1 MSTAGVALPVP
12 ATRSAL
18 GPLAWIEAKRFARHP
33 LFLVGFSLSL
43 AASGG
48 EYGPVELDHG
58 FVPAFFVGIFGLV
71 VAARLT
77 ASTRRCEAVVDAA
90 PVSETTRTAALC
102 AACLVPAAAG
112 LVVAVFFQLVMAFH
126 DPRPAYTYG
135 VFTTGERYVILLVLP
150 AIACLGAPLLGVA
163 VGRWLRFPGAAL
175 LVAVALF
182 LWGMLA
188 GYMPSQQMDASTWPA
203 RILHMLTPYTA
214 WVESNSGDGS
224 STGWVPTVVR
234 SLTGSPAWFAA
245 WTLALCALAA
255 CAALLHRAEGRVRR
269 AVVRASWAA
278 GAVAV
283 TSLTLAVVT
292 GYSVPHDSSSEGTVV
307 SNSTTPLPPH
317 P

>member
-1 MSTAGVALPVP
+1 VSTARVAIALP
-12 ATRSAL
+12 AGRSAF

-33 LFLVGFSLSL
+33 LFLTGFVL
-43 AASGG
+43 ALLASGG

-58 FVPAFFVGIFGLV
+58 VVPAFFVGIFGLV

-77 ASTRRCEAVVDAA
+77 ASTRRCEAIVDAA
-90 PVSETTRTAALC
+90 PVSQTTRTAALC

-112 LVVAVFFQLVMAFH
+112 LVVSVVFQLAMALH

-135 VFTTGERYVILLVLP
+135 VFTTGERYVILLALP

-175 LVAVALF
+175 LIAVALA
-182 LWGMLA
+182 LWGMVA
-188 GYMPSQQMDASTWPA
+188 GYLPSQGMDASTWPA
-203 RILHMLTPYTA
+203 RVLHMLTPYTA
-214 WVESNSGDGS
+214 WVESNSGDQNAA
-224 STGWVPTVVR
+224 WVPTVVR

-255 CAALLHRAEGRVRR
+255 CAALLHGAEGHVRQ
-269 AVVRASWAA
+269 VVLRASWVA
-278 GAVAV
+278 GAVAL

-292 GYSVPHDSSSEGTVV
+292 GYSVTHDSSSKGTVV
-307 SNSTTPLPPH
+307 ADSRTPLSSH